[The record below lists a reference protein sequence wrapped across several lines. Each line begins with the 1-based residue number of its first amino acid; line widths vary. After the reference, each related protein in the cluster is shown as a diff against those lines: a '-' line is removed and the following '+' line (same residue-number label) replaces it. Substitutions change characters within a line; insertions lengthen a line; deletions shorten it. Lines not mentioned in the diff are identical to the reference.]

1 MYTKALLLVLAAS
14 LSACGGSFANQWAFE
29 SADLQTDVT
38 DDGDVSALVGVV
50 FSAYGFE
57 GRLEVGVDTAAAEVL
72 ICFVQDPDT
81 DPLPIC
87 YVAPI
92 SRWENSGETEETP
105 VEEEE
110 LEVIE
115 GEDAEARMRAV
126 GIWG

>member
-1 MYTKALLLVLAAS
+1 MYTKALLLALAAS

-72 ICFVQDPDT
+72 ICFVQDPSV
-81 DPLPIC
+81 DPIPLC
-87 YVAPI
+87 YVVPI
-92 SRWENSGETEETP
+92 SRWEDTTEAP
-105 VEEEE
+105 VET
-110 LEVIE
+110 LEGGAAVQ
-115 GEDAEARMRAV
+115 RMSEV
-126 GIWG
+126 GMTLVSAPQR

>member
-1 MYTKALLLVLAAS
+1 MYTKALLLVLAAAF
-14 LSACGGSFANQWAFE
+14 SACGGSFANQWTFE

-38 DDGDVSALVGVV
+38 DGGDVSALVGVV

-92 SRWENSGETEETP
+92 SRWENSSEVEEAP
-105 VEEEE
+105 VEGEE
-110 LEVIE
+110 LEVIQ
-115 GEDAEARMRAV
+115 GEDAEARMRAL
-126 GIWG
+126 GMWG